1 MAIEVFNRYEKKFLL
16 DDKTYYSIIMD
27 IQDYMEDDVY
37 NLDNDFYTIANIYYD
52 TSDDELIRKSLE
64 KPVYKEKLRL
74 RSYGVPDINDNVFL
88 EIKKKYKGIVNKRR
102 TELKLSDAY
111 RFMKDEISAEKIFNQ
126 DGNANEQVLRELEYF
141 KKIYKLEPKV
151 YIAYDRK
158 AFFAKDD
165 PDFRLTFDTNIRTRR
180 DDVSLEAGDYGEK
193 LLPDGLWLMEIKIK
207 DAIPLWFARIL
218 AEKGLCPVSFSKY
231 GTEYKKYY
239 NNSLGGKMI
248 CLNQYLVQHR
258 QSQELQLIAQ

>member
-88 EIKKKYKGIVNKRR
+88 EIKKKYKGVVN
-102 TELKLSDAY
+102 
-111 RFMKDEISAEKIFNQ
+111 
-126 DGNANEQVLRELEYF
+126 NEH
-141 KKIYKLEPKV
+141 
-151 YIAYDRK
+151 
-158 AFFAKDD
+158 
-165 PDFRLTFDTNIRTRR
+165 TR
-180 DDVSLEAGDYGEK
+180 
-193 LLPDGLWLMEIKIK
+193 
-207 DAIPLWFARIL
+207 
-218 AEKGLCPVSFSKY
+218 
-231 GTEYKKYY
+231 Y
-239 NNSLGGKMI
+239 NS
-248 CLNQYLVQHR
+248 
-258 QSQELQLIAQ
+258 